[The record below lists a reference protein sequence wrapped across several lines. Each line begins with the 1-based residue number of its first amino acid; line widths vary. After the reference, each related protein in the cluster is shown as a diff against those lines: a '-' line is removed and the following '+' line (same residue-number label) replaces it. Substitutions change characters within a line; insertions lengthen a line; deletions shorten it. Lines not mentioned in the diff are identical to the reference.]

1 MLTLINKYCIIR
13 LTTKK
18 YYFLIRKNMKHSEAN
33 NKDRLVDTWANK
45 AMQAR
50 GEEPIISN
58 KSQAEDKSPLVDTW
72 ANKAEQVRARADKFN
87 QVEGQNNGTLAREFN
102 SRRERIK
109 HLAETA
115 TAETTIKDKS
125 KSKKKVA

>member
-58 KSQAEDKSPLVDTW
+58 KSQSPLVDT
-72 ANKAEQVRARADKFN
+72 VSS
-87 QVEGQNNGTLAREFN
+87 LAMEE
-102 SRRERIK
+102 RERIK
-109 HLAETA
+109 QAAEA
-115 TAETTIKDKS
+115 AAIKQLGKVAKDKS
-125 KSKKKVA
+125 GQKAA